1 VEGASPTL
9 FDIIGAEF
17 ASGRPFTELE
27 DREGARVAVVGAALS
42 RALFGSESPIG
53 RTLTLGGD
61 AYTVVGE
68 LQERRGGFFGENRQ
82 DNVLSLPVGTV
93 RRRFGEPE
101 RVVLYIQAKAGERQA
116 CRREAEAVLRLLRQ
130 LPPDSE
136 NDFTLS
142 TADQIIATFDSVS
155 IRIGLV
161 AVGLAAVSLLIGA
174 IGIANVML
182 ISVTERT
189 REIGL
194 RLALGAR
201 RRQVLVQFLLEA
213 AMLSTIGGIAGVA
226 TALGIGLL
234 LTFVLTGF
242 SAAAPLWAI
251 AAGLA
256 SSVAVGVAAGYWPA
270 RNAAALDPVDALRYE

>member
-1 VEGASPTL
+1 
-9 FDIIGAEF
+9 
-17 ASGRPFTELE
+17 
-27 DREGARVAVVGAALS
+27 
-42 RALFGSESPIG
+42 
-53 RTLTLGGD
+53 
-61 AYTVVGE
+61 
-68 LQERRGGFFGENRQ
+68 
-82 DNVLSLPVGTV
+82 
-93 RRRFGEPE
+93 
-101 RVVLYIQAKAGERQA
+101 
-116 CRREAEAVLRLLRQ
+116 
-130 LPPDSE
+130 
-136 NDFTLS
+136 
-142 TADQIIATFDSVS
+142 
-155 IRIGLV
+155 
-161 AVGLAAVSLLIGA
+161 
-174 IGIANVML
+174 ML